1 MFLTSSNSDVRQFH
15 GAVLVWHK
23 RYAGFLKFVIIKSP
37 RKLIVIF
44 FLSQFSLEDNEYMFI
59 FVFFPKSDDRHK
71 LVLPTRYNIAWRFS
85 VYHWKERQND
95 VTARFVDHCDGG
107 IQLSKQNNIKL
118 QRLSLIVT

>member
-1 MFLTSSNSDVRQFH
+1 MLFSYSFYVTVVSNVLREPYLLLSNSSFSLCLSQSQSFFHLGQMFLTSSNSDVRQFH

-71 LVLPTRYNIAWRFS
+71 LVLPTRYNIA
-85 VYHWKERQND
+85 
-95 VTARFVDHCDGG
+95 
-107 IQLSKQNNIKL
+107 
-118 QRLSLIVT
+118 